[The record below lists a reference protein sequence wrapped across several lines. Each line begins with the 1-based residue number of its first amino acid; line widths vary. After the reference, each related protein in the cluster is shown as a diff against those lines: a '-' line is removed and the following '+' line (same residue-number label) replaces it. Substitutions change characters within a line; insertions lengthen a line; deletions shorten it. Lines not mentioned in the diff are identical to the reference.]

1 MSIKF
6 NEQEAMKMLENKFNK
21 TRMRKIYDKALV
33 EAGMVMLD
41 AVKANIKY
49 FRDTGAEYGE
59 AKLSKP
65 FWDKGNRSIRIY
77 WEGEK
82 QRYTIVHLNEKGFH
96 DRNGK
101 FIKPKGM
108 GAIDKAQRSAKD
120 RFYKVL
126 AEEIEK
132 AL

>member
-33 EAGMVMLD
+33 EAGEVMRK
-41 AVKANIKY
+41 AVQANIKY

-59 AKLSKP
+59 VKLSKP
-65 FWDKGNRSIRIY
+65 FWDKGNRSIQVY

-101 FIKPKGM
+101 FIKPKGF
-108 GAIDKAQRSAKD
+108 GAIDKAIRSARD